1 MWLAF
6 VRFEW
11 VGFAFLQVLF
21 LKRVSD
27 LETVLTSCFSLNY
40 SAPLQLIRLRGSGTT
55 GEVLVLYCMH
65 IAKQHT
71 C

>member
-40 SAPLQLIRLRGSGTT
+40 SAPLQLIRL
-55 GEVLVLYCMH
+55 
-65 IAKQHT
+65 
-71 C
+71 